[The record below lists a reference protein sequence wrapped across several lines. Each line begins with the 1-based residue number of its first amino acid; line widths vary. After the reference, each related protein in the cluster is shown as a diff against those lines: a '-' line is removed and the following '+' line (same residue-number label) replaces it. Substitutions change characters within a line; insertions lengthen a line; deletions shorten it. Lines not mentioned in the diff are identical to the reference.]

1 MTFSAAAA
9 VVAFQS
15 MSRDPRVK
23 FINKWSRKL
32 HRWGAILIALPLLV
46 VICTGLLLQLK
57 KEWVWIQPA
66 ERRGVGTTPS
76 ITFDQILTAL
86 RGVPEA
92 DVESWEDVDRLD
104 VRPGKGMLK
113 VRCNNDWEV
122 QIDTATGEVLQVAYR
137 RSDLIESIHDGSFFH
152 ASAKLWVFLPS
163 GLVLLALWI
172 TGVYLWVLPIW
183 AKRSGRKRRA

>member
-57 KEWVWIQPA
+57 KEWGWIQPA

-92 DVESWEDVDRLD
+92 EVESWEDVDRLD

-152 ASAKLWVFLPS
+152 ANAKLWVFLPS
-163 GLVLLALWI
+163 GLVLLALWF

>member
-92 DVESWEDVDRLD
+92 EVESWEDVDRLD

-163 GLVLLALWI
+163 GLVLLALWF